1 MNNPTPTQTQPPIT
15 IQQKITQ
22 NGCGAGCG
30 KGCLILIA
38 LFVGLLAV
46 ALHSCSSIFRAERE
60 KATSAPAQHEPAQEK
75 TPTPK
80 TASPSIDETKSKPE
94 PPTNE
99 PARPAAQT
107 TEDKF
112 RLRAIIAALSYAKPK
127 LKDPESYTFKSCE
140 RFKHADMEFYLVR
153 FTGDGRNL
161 RVGVKVA
168 DDGTTSIID
177 KSKMPEIMK
186 SSTPANSPNQ

>member
-1 MNNPTPTQTQPPIT
+1 MNNPTPTPTQSPIN

-30 KGCLILIA
+30 KGCLILVA
-38 LFVGLLAV
+38 LVVGLLAV
-46 ALHSCSSIFRAERE
+46 AMHSCSSIFRAERE
-60 KATSAPAQHEPAQEK
+60 KATSTTPQKQS
-75 TPTPK
+75 TPTIE
-80 TASPSIDETKSKPE
+80 AEKST
-94 PPTNE
+94 PTNE

-112 RLRAIIAALSYAKPK
+112 RLRAIIAALSYAQPK

>member
-1 MNNPTPTQTQPPIT
+1 MGISISIPFGSRGRSPRVTIYHRSGSGGCCSGIFGLVFIIAATVFCVKSCDSNTSTTPQKQSTPTID
-15 IQQKITQ
+15 
-22 NGCGAGCG
+22 
-30 KGCLILIA
+30 
-38 LFVGLLAV
+38 
-46 ALHSCSSIFRAERE
+46 AE
-60 KATSAPAQHEPAQEK
+60 
-75 TPTPK
+75 
-80 TASPSIDETKSKPE
+80 KST
-94 PPTNE
+94 PTNE

-112 RLRAIIAALSYAKPK
+112 RLRAIIAALSYAQPK

-153 FTGDGRNL
+153 FAGDGRNL